1 LTKGVTKVL
10 QFGVA
15 KAKNPLAGRVQSRY
29 DEWAMKPENEFW
41 EGTLS
46 IIEKTLNSH
55 DFNTWIVDR
64 LTYKRWDRVPGVL
77 YLGVDSDFC
86 MGQIQLKYA
95 KVIEEAASKSFGTP
109 LKLRLL
115 LPGDSPPDE
124 SAVRTAMDDKE
135 IIFNPRYTFEN
146 FIVGDNSR
154 FAAGAAQ
161 AVAQA
166 PGKEYSPL
174 FIYGGSGLGKTHL
187 MNAIGIY
194 ILEHFPNL
202 KVLYVSSE
210 TFTEEFVNACLHK
223 KTDAFKE
230 KYRSIDVLLID
241 DIQFINEKE
250 KTVEEVFNTYNTL
263 YASGKQMVF
272 TSDRPPKDILGL
284 DERLSGRLASG
295 LLADLQPPS
304 YEIKVA
310 ILKKKAALD
319 GVTVDDG
326 LSEVISFIAENIK
339 SNVRELES
347 AFNRVVAYAK
357 FVGVPFTKSLAK
369 QVLNDVV
376 KMGGMEPAIKDIK
389 KVVANYF
396 NIPVSA
402 IDSEDRSRSLST
414 PRQIAMYLSRELTEN
429 SFPKIADAFKKDYST
444 VHHAYDKIR
453 KEIEINE
460 HLNKIV
466 MELREKIQSEY

>member
-1 LTKGVTKVL
+1 
-10 QFGVA
+10 
-15 KAKNPLAGRVQSRY
+15 
-29 DEWAMKPENEFW
+29 MKPGNELW
-41 EGTLS
+41 EEALS
-46 IIEKTLNSH
+46 VIEKTLDSH

-64 LTYKRWDRVPGVL
+64 PSFIRFDRAKGVL

-86 MGQIQLKYA
+86 MGHIQLKYA
-95 KVIEEAASKSFGTP
+95 KTIEAAAVEAFGVP
-109 LKLRLL
+109 LKLRFL

-124 SAVRTAMDDKE
+124 STSSVVRKDRE

-174 FIYGGSGLGKTHL
+174 FIYGESGLGKTHL

-194 ILEHFPNL
+194 IFEHFPDL
-202 KVLYVSSE
+202 EVLYVSSE

-223 KTDAFKE
+223 KTNEFKE
-230 KYRSIDVLLID
+230 KYRNIDVLLID

-284 DERLSGRLASG
+284 DERLAGRLASG
-295 LLADLQPPS
+295 LLVDLQPPS

-310 ILKKKAALD
+310 ILKKKAVLD
-319 GVTVDDG
+319 GVTIDDG

-347 AFNRVVAYAK
+347 AFNRVIAYAK
-357 FVGVPFTKSLAK
+357 FVGVPFTKALAK
-369 QVLNDVV
+369 QILKDVV
-376 KMGGMEPAIKDIK
+376 KMSENSPSIKDIK
-389 KVVANYF
+389 KVVSLHF
-396 NIPVSA
+396 NISVA
-402 IDSEDRSRSLST
+402 AMDSEERSRSLST
-414 PRQIAMYLSRELTEN
+414 PRQIAMYLSRELTGN
-429 SFPKIADAFKKDYST
+429 SFPKIAVAFKKDYST
-444 VHHAYDKIR
+444 VHHAYDKIK

-466 MELREKIQSEY
+466 MELTEKIQTEY